1 MDCSW
6 VRRVGKIGCLL
17 LLVVSGAVAVCVP
30 AAPQAGGQVDRGK
43 YLVEELGRCGECH
56 TPRTADGA
64 LDRSRWLQGAPIWFK
79 PIQPTSDWAY
89 SAPPL
94 AGLAGLSEA
103 DAMKVLEKGVGPN
116 GYPVRPSMH
125 DYHMNHEDAA
135 AIVAYLKSLG
145 GK

>member
-1 MDCSW
+1 ML
-6 VRRVGKIGCLL
+6 GCLIGL
-17 LLVVSGAVAVCVP
+17 VISAMAVVSTP

-56 TPRTADGA
+56 TPRTADGT
-64 LDRSRWLQGAPIWFK
+64 LDRSRWLQGAPVWFK
-79 PIQPTSDWAY
+79 SLQPTSDWAY

-94 AGLAGLSEA
+94 AGLPSLSEA
-103 DAMKVLEKGVGPN
+103 DAMKVLEKGIGPN
-116 GYPVRPSMH
+116 GYPVRPPMH

>member
-1 MDCSW
+1 
-6 VRRVGKIGCLL
+6 
-17 LLVVSGAVAVCVP
+17 
-30 AAPQAGGQVDRGK
+30 VDRGK

-64 LDRSRWLQGAPIWFK
+64 LDRSRWLQGAPVWFK
-79 PIQPTSDWAY
+79 PIQPTSDWAF
-89 SAPPL
+89 SAPAL
-94 AGLAGLSEA
+94 AGLPGLSDA

-116 GYPVRPSMH
+116 GFPVRPPMH
-125 DYHMNHEDAA
+125 DYHMNHEDAS